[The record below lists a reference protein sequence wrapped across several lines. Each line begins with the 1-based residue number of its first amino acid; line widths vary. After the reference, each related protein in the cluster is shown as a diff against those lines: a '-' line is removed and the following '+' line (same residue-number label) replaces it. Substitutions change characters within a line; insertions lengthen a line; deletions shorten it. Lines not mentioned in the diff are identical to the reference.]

1 MQSPIHALQNKIT
14 TGTKTKVLHFF
25 EWNMACNSDY
35 VPSTCMSYLVVS
47 IKTFRTLT
55 IGSANYRS
63 EGEELNSEKQ

>member
-1 MQSPIHALQNKIT
+1 MQSRIHALQNKIT

-35 VPSTCMSYLVVS
+35 VPSMSYLVVS
-47 IKTFRTLT
+47 TKTFRTLT

-63 EGEELNSEKQ
+63 EEEE